1 MNRAARRRRAKDAE
15 KKVKEWLDRPDE
27 GYCFDRVPDQMTGL
41 WGSQNICDFILYK
54 YPYFYYLESK
64 ATENDRFDFTMISD
78 YQYKQMYQKSKIE
91 GVKCYVILLFATYQ
105 RVFLLNIQDIHDA
118 RENRNIKSLN
128 IKKIAKWDVPY
139 AEIKTVPSRKKL
151 LDYSKIDNVL

>member
-1 MNRAARRRRAKDAE
+1 MSLGKDAE